1 MKIICY
7 CSPVTICYNSEKSP
21 LHLCYSF
28 ASVINK
34 YDMSKAIAILL
45 WFLLP
50 AISASQNSG
59 TKPATLNEC
68 IDAALHYNPSI
79 SEAQNEV
86 SIAELSH
93 KTAEGGLYP
102 TVSAD
107 ASGGLSDMY
116 RLGNNYRTGN
126 ASITANQVIWQKGNV
141 RASIN
146 EAGYM
151 HKSAELSLKSK
162 RADITLAV
170 KTAFLNCLLQD
181 QLFTVSLNNVSKARL
196 FLEYAKERYKMGA
209 ARKSDVLKAESDLS
223 QAEYES
229 ANYKNKASQS
239 RNELVM
245 LTGLSQEHL
254 VSLEQPVWNEGLAI
268 SAYDSLLN
276 LAIKNYPDLLALQN
290 MELAQKERTQQ
301 ANAAMY
307 PQLSVKGGY
316 DWSYNPVLKD
326 QKGWYTVAALR
337 WDIFS
342 GNVRR
347 HRAQSEMVRELVYKN
362 QSEQLKTFLV
372 KEISNTLIA
381 IKEAEEKIALSLR
394 LMASTSENLEI
405 AKAQYQAGT
414 SSMLELTN
422 ARIDDLSAKQKN
434 IQAITAYQQA
444 IANLERLTNS
454 TYDN

>member
-1 MKIICY
+1 
-7 CSPVTICYNSEKSP
+7 
-21 LHLCYSF
+21 
-28 ASVINK
+28 
-34 YDMSKAIAILL
+34 MSKAIAILL

-50 AISASQNSG
+50 AIAASQNSG
-59 TKPATLNEC
+59 AKPATLNEC

-86 SIAELSH
+86 RIAELSY

-107 ASGGLSDMY
+107 ASGGLSDTY

-146 EAGYM
+146 EAGNM

-162 RADITLAV
+162 RADITWAV

-181 QLFTVSLNNVSKARL
+181 QLFSVSLNNVSKARL
-196 FLEYAKERYKMGA
+196 FLEYARERYKMGV

-245 LTGLSQEHL
+245 LTGLSQDNL

-268 SAYDSLLN
+268 SAYDSLLD

-342 GNVRR
+342 GNARR
-347 HRAQSEMVRELVYKN
+347 HRAQAEMVRELVYKN
-362 QSEQLKTFLV
+362 QTEQLKTFLV

-405 AKAQYQAGT
+405 AKGQYQAGT
-414 SSMLELTN
+414 GSMLELTD

-434 IQAITAYQQA
+434 IQAIAAYQLA

-454 TYDN
+454 TYDI